1 MPCAG
6 NNKFVVITNGRH
18 LGRMFVTCKTNFMCC
33 ISLWTSLIE
42 NWLPK
47 NLKNWV
53 FSQFIC
59 HQKFTKLIDQ
69 FFKGGGLAS
78 QRKNFLIKQNILRF
92 LFPPRSGTEPNLGSI
107 PTAVLCHQKISILC
121 IQCKIYIRYMI
132 YYHILDIFIMFTYL
146 FIVICKYQHFH
157 QIPKGKYWN
166 KYINHWSC

>member
-6 NNKFVVITNGRH
+6 NNKLVVITMMDGIW
-18 LGRMFVTCKTNFMCC
+18 GEC
-33 ISLWTSLIE
+33 SLHIKQTSHWTSLIE
-42 NWLPK
+42 NCLPK

-121 IQCKIYIRYMI
+121 IQCKIYIRYIIHVPYMI
-132 YYHILDIFIMFTYL
+132 NIHKWYVRSLPVKNEFL
-146 FIVICKYQHFH
+146 
-157 QIPKGKYWN
+157 N
-166 KYINHWSC
+166 KQYK